1 MIIVIDLI
9 SIGHINSKKTMV
21 FVRDQWRFNHL
32 FIILETLLF
41 KSRLRYTIKESEF
54 SVVVTNNITTRE

>member
-1 MIIVIDLI
+1 
-9 SIGHINSKKTMV
+9 
-21 FVRDQWRFNHL
+21 VRDQWRFNHW

-54 SVVVTNNITTRE
+54 SVVVVVIAWWLDLQSVPITTDNTTFC

>member
-21 FVRDQWRFNHL
+21 FVRDQWRFNRW

-41 KSRLRYTIKESEF
+41 KSRLRYAIKESVVI
-54 SVVVTNNITTRE
+54 VVVTNDIITRE